1 MRRKSCHFTQNP
13 TTLPFLPSVK
23 AGSFQGLRALP
34 HLALILWPAAFDS
47 PLVTGAILPSLR
59 HVGRIPALV
68 SLHLVWFTLPE
79 TLFWILREWT
89 PHSFR
94 PLMKCYATVWGI
106 PWPPRVPQP
115 SPWPVFPSSTTHAL
129 IFLQSTHLL
138 QQATFPG
145 LCFSVPPHQATGST
159 G

>member
-1 MRRKSCHFTQNP
+1 MSLHSKPYNTALLAQCESWILSGAEGPAPSGPDSLACCLR
-13 TTLPFLPSVK
+13 LPS
-23 AGSFQGLRALP
+23 GHR
-34 HLALILWPAAFDS
+34 
-47 PLVTGAILPSLR
+47 AILPSLR
-59 HVGRIPALV
+59 HVGRIPASV
-68 SLHLVWFTLPE
+68 SLLLVWFTLPE
-79 TLFWILREWT
+79 TLFWLLREWT

-94 PLMKCYATVWGI
+94 PLLKCYATVWGV

-115 SPWPVFPSSTTHAL
+115 SPWPVFPSSMTHAL

-138 QQATFPG
+138 QRATFPG